1 MAQGLTPTSS
11 HELREL
17 NLARTILILSVVL
30 IHSSP
35 IARIQP
41 QHVGQVGEDIVNI
54 LLMGICGPCVP
65 LFFAISGLL
74 FFRSIRP
81 WSWRGWK
88 FKLERRVGSMLVPY
102 ILWNIIASLVFM
114 LKVRYMGADDF
125 GVFADG
131 DLHLPRYLAG
141 FWDLHEGLPYDFA
154 LWFLRNLMIFCILAP
169 VVYLI
174 AARTSVFFVAA
185 ALYLCFVQNTNYG
198 FEYFVAGAWLGMH
211 PEWYDRLTGRKVA
224 FGALAVWIVLAFFIG
239 LNIIPESYYGLVVTV
254 RNVSALMALPGLC
267 RLASYDKTPV
277 RLKKL
282 QPAAFFIY
290 AIHSMLCTAA
300 SKACL
305 SLTGDSTAGI
315 VAALFLTFAIL
326 VAVSYLAY
334 RVCSVCCPRLGMVLS
349 GGRS

>member
-1 MAQGLTPTSS
+1 
-11 HELREL
+11 
-17 NLARTILILSVVL
+17 
-30 IHSSP
+30 
-35 IARIQP
+35 
-41 QHVGQVGEDIVNI
+41 
-54 LLMGICGPCVP
+54 
-65 LFFAISGLL
+65 
-74 FFRSIRP
+74 
-81 WSWRGWK
+81 
-88 FKLERRVGSMLVPY
+88 MLVPY
-102 ILWNIIASLVFM
+102 ILWNLIASLVFM

-169 VVYLI
+169 MVYLI

-211 PEWYDRLTGRKVA
+211 PEWYDRLTGPKVA

-267 RLASYDKTPV
+267 RLASYDKTPL

-282 QPAAFFIY
+282 QSAAFFIY

-300 SKACL
+300 SKVCL